1 MVLKS
6 ALGLHNKKR
15 RQCARNA
22 IVTLHPSID
31 FTSLIRAGERTDF
44 DDHLT
49 NYPELTI

>member
-31 FTSLIRAGERTDF
+31 FTALIRAGERTDF